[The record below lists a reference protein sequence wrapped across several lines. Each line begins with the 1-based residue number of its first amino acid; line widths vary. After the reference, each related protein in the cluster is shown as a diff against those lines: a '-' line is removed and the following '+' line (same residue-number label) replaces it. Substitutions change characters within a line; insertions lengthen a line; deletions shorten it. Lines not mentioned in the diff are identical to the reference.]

1 MRDNGLGNSDS
12 VAKFAGNR
20 EKNREFYLL
29 PKGAAPNYHALTVV
43 YPDIGRQGAGNC
55 RVRCRED
62 IRLGAPI
69 QAKLASRFVLAVDL
83 LNKIKA
89 APDFESDPISSKPNR
104 LLAILEDEGH
114 PGTARPPLGV
124 SHDFQEV
131 LSSVAVALRGGVDEL
146 LYESLPLSSFVCH
159 HFASVSA
166 FSRSISSYKFFRMSG
181 RSFGRPLGLP
191 DWPLLY

>member
-1 MRDNGLGNSDS
+1 MSVVRVFGTNGLGDSDS

-69 QAKLASRFVLAVDL
+69 QAKLASRFVLAFDL

-89 APDFESDPISSKPNR
+89 ATDFDDQMWGENR
-104 LLAILEDEGH
+104 DRAH
-114 PGTARPPLGV
+114 QRV
-124 SHDFQEV
+124 R
-131 LSSVAVALRGGVDEL
+131 LRGRALARSAGLRELRKRRPRRARRPSVVSSRRRDAVGAVDC
-146 LYESLPLSSFVCH
+146 SAMRRDSASS
-159 HFASVSA
+159 AA
-166 FSRSISSYKFFRMSG
+166 NSSS
-181 RSFGRPLGLP
+181 
-191 DWPLLY
+191 

>member
-1 MRDNGLGNSDS
+1 LSVVRVFGTNGLGDSDS

-69 QAKLASRFVLAVDL
+69 QAKLASRFVLAFDL

-89 APDFESDPISSKPNR
+89 APDFESDPISSKP
-104 LLAILEDEGH
+104 
-114 PGTARPPLGV
+114 
-124 SHDFQEV
+124 
-131 LSSVAVALRGGVDEL
+131 
-146 LYESLPLSSFVCH
+146 
-159 HFASVSA
+159 
-166 FSRSISSYKFFRMSG
+166 
-181 RSFGRPLGLP
+181 
-191 DWPLLY
+191 